1 MKKEEQVK
9 ARALRKR
16 GHSIGDIAKQLNVS
30 RGSVSLWVRD
40 IHLTEIQKAQ
50 LTANG
55 FSKSAIEK
63 RRINRMSKRKKAHL
77 EVFQEAQNEVDRLSK
92 KDLWL
97 LGVALYWGEGSKTY
111 KGVVSISNSDP
122 AVIKIMMR
130 FYREILNVS
139 EERIRCHVHTFSH
152 LNSKVAEQY
161 WSGITGVPLK
171 QFYKTYSKPSK
182 AGKGKKDTLPYGTV
196 AVDVCDTKLLLRM
209 MGWIEGLKPKDMC
222 SIPPHLV

>member
-1 MKKEEQVK
+1 MKKEEQLK
-9 ARALRKR
+9 ARALRKK
-16 GHSIGDIAKQLNVS
+16 GYSIGDIARRLRVS

-40 IHLTEIQKAQ
+40 IKLTSSQRAQ

-55 FSKSAIEK
+55 FSKNAIEK
-63 RRINRMSKRKKAHL
+63 RRINRISKRKKAHL
-77 EVFQEAQNEVDRLSK
+77 AVFQDAQHEVDRLSK

-139 EERIRCHVHTFSH
+139 EERFRCHVHTFSH
-152 LNSKVAEQY
+152 LNANVTEKY
-161 WSGITGVPLK
+161 WSSITNVPVK

-182 AGKGKKDTLPYGTV
+182 AGKGKRDTLPYGTV
-196 AVDVCDTKLLLRM
+196 AVDVCDTKLLLKM
-209 MGWIEGLKPKDMC
+209 MGWIEGLKPKEMC
-222 SIPPHLV
+222 SMPAHLI